1 MNGYVHFTI
10 GESAFLTQNQIPEET
25 HQILV
30 RGRNSLGKIIIVRP
44 YKSVA
49 EVPGVFFEEIV
60 IDVEAKT
67 SQILDGKDSGCP
79 GVTLAESMNLP
90 DP

>member
-1 MNGYVHFTI
+1 MHFPI
-10 GESAFLTQNQIPEET
+10 GKSAFLTQNQVSEET

-30 RGRNSLGKIIIVRP
+30 RGRNSLGKIMIVRP
-44 YKSVA
+44 HKSVA
-49 EVPGVFFEEIV
+49 EIPGVFFEEVI

-67 SQILDGKDSGCP
+67 SQILDGEDSGCP
-79 GVTLAESMNLP
+79 GVALAESMNLP